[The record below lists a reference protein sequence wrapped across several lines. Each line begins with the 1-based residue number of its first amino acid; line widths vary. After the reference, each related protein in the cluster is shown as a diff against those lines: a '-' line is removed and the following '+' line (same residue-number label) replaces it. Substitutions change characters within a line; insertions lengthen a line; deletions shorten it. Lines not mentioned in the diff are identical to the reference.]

1 MRRPL
6 VPRCFLRIAG
16 LLAALWSVLAGAAPT
31 PVPFELREPPEGARV
46 RAGSSIPVQVSVGPE
61 SGTRRVS
68 YYWYRDEAEPD
79 PVQSAVPALTADGT
93 ATPPYG
99 GRLAVPIEAMGRI
112 RLLAVAEVAQGRLGT
127 QLDFD
132 ERMLEVEPPAAVDA
146 IEFDAQK
153 PWVLDPV
160 GKLID
165 VPAVGQFSDG
175 VLRKLNGAAA
185 DLTVRSSDERVVGVV
200 EGGRVRAMGPGRA
213 ELRVEQGGQWGSLEV
228 VVSGAAEGNRVPRAN
243 PGSDQH
249 VKSGGRVVLSGVGSA
264 DPDGDPLRYEW
275 TQVRGLK
282 VDVVGPNEPSL
293 SFMAPKV
300 SATRLLRFRL
310 RVTDMTGPDT
320 IKGGDSLPAYVNIW
334 VDP

>member
-1 MRRPL
+1 MLRLP
-6 VPRCFLRIAG
+6 VPCRVVRVVG
-16 LLAALWSVLAGAAPT
+16 PMVALWSVLIGTAPMS
-31 PVPFELREPPEGARV
+31 VPFELREPSEGAHV
-46 RAGSSIPVQVSVGPE
+46 LAGSTIPVQVTVGPE

-68 YYWYRDEAEPD
+68 YYWYREEAEPE
-79 PVQSAVPALTADGT
+79 PVQAPALTADGT
-93 ATPPYG
+93 STPPYG
-99 GRLAVPIEAMGRI
+99 GRLVVPVEAMGRF

-132 ERMLEVEPPAAVDA
+132 ERMLEVESPAAVAA
-146 IEFDAQK
+146 IEFDVEK
-153 PWVLDPV
+153 PWALGPA

-165 VPAVGQFSDG
+165 VPAVGQCEDG
-175 VLRKLNGAAA
+175 VFRRFNDAAVHMM
-185 DLTVRSSDERVVGVV
+185 VRSSDERVVAVV

-213 ELRVEQGGQWGSLEV
+213 ELRVEQGGRWATLEV
-228 VVSGAAEGNRVPRAN
+228 VVSGAADGNRVPRAN
-243 PGSDQH
+243 PGNEQR
-249 VKSGGRVVLSGVGSA
+249 VKSGARVVLSGVASV

-282 VDVVGPNEPSL
+282 VDLVGPDEPTP

-300 SATRLLRFRL
+300 SGTRLLRFKL

-320 IKGGDSLPAYVNIW
+320 IRGADSLPAYVNIW